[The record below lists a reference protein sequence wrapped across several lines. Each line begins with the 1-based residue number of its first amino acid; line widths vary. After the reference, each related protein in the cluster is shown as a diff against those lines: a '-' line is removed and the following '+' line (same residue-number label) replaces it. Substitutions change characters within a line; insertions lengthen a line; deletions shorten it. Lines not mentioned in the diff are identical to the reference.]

1 MFKWNTIWTEAHLPG
16 AEPLGMLQSLIRAI
30 TLLNYTKPQMH
41 EWGSE
46 GEAPRSVPGKP
57 VLSRKSFLLCISSI
71 TFVSSLCSLWL
82 SSFLSLDLQ
91 RININYQLL
100 IFGSLHTRKSPFLQ
114 RWNISLHAGVIDN
127 CHLCKLVTIITWVND
142 SKVESLLI
150 TFCSRGNKSTVFT
163 DLDNDET
170 GVGVKC
176 KQSNSKRSQLCSSVD
191 SSYSILFQK
200 WLYFQKTKH
209 SYFSFAKDTW
219 VVYRSMSALSFS
231 GSCLGEPTTSASF
244 INRY

>member
-16 AEPLGMLQSLIRAI
+16 AEPPGMLQSLIRAI

-57 VLSRKSFLLCISSI
+57 DLSRKSFLLRISSI
-71 TFVSSLCSLWL
+71 TFHSSFCSLWL
-82 SSFLSLDLQ
+82 PSFLSQDLQ
-91 RININYQLL
+91 KIYINYHLL
-100 IFGSLHTRKSPFLQ
+100 IFGSLHAWKSPFIQ
-114 RWNISLHAGVIDN
+114 RWNISFHVGVIDN

-142 SKVESLLI
+142 FKVESLLI

-170 GVGVKC
+170 GLGVKY
-176 KQSNSKRSQLCSSVD
+176 KQSNSSKKSQLCSSVD

-200 WLYFQKTKH
+200 GLYF
-209 SYFSFAKDTW
+209 
-219 VVYRSMSALSFS
+219 
-231 GSCLGEPTTSASF
+231 
-244 INRY
+244 